1 MTDDDV
7 PSALLHIPHN
17 NIIPLCY
24 SQPLKNIIVYTTMK
38 DRKWWLV
45 SFFEVFEVGLFIWRV
60 GFGLGTTP
68 TTASCAVSSR
78 KLFSTMEDNVEIIC
92 FLCALESDMM
102 YSSSS
107 DKSSNIYSLNWM
119 TGLHLIAA
127 ACPKLEWAQLLEVW
141 TYQGKQRW
149 NWYLCGIW
157 SELEMRR
164 LAGRWGWEIEK
175 PSTSQLICSRNS
187 SNNNNNNH

>member
-1 MTDDDV
+1 MTTYQC
-7 PSALLHIPHN
+7 ITPHN

-45 SFFEVFEVGLFIWRV
+45 SFFEVLEVGLFIWRV

-78 KLFSTMEDNVEIIC
+78 KLCSTMEDNVEIIC

-102 YSSSS
+102 S
-107 DKSSNIYSLNWM
+107 IVVV
-119 TGLHLIAA
+119 LIKVVISIHWIEWQGCILGITA
-127 ACPKLEWAQLLEVW
+127 ACPKLESAPTWEYEHTAS
-141 TYQGKQRW
+141 
-149 NWYLCGIW
+149 NDGIGIYAESKAN
-157 SELEMRR
+157 SEKRR
-164 LAGRWGWEIEK
+164 LAGARLEIEK

-187 SNNNNNNH
+187 SSSSNNNIH